1 MRKNMGLLL
10 ALSPVVAGTC
20 FGRRATNVCGLH
32 TDPLRMRETS
42 PMASRHST
50 SCLPC
55 KEEA

>member
-1 MRKNMGLLL
+1 MGLLF
-10 ALSPVVAGTC
+10 ALSPVATGTC

-42 PMASRHST
+42 PMASRHFT
-50 SCLPC
+50 SCLQC